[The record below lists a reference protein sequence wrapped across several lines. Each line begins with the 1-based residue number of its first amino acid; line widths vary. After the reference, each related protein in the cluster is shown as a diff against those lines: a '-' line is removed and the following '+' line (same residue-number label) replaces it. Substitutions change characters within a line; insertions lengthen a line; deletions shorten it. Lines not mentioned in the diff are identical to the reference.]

1 MSSKVCVVFRVGAPD
16 GGSLTEVDGDLASGD
31 VTRDAAP
38 FVGNICSAASLAAVG
53 ESGFFAT

>member
-1 MSSKVCVVFRVGAPD
+1 MVFRVGAPD
-16 GGSLTEVDGDLASGD
+16 CGSLADVDGDLASGD

-38 FVGNICSAASLAAVG
+38 LVGNICSAASLAAVG